1 LQLRPF
7 LLCNKYSE
15 KEAIDLV
22 EKDCFRQ
29 ELIEWRVQKIG
40 IAADNYYGP
49 AIIMK
54 GV

>member
-1 LQLRPF
+1 
-7 LLCNKYSE
+7 
-15 KEAIDLV
+15 
-22 EKDCFRQ
+22 
-29 ELIEWRVQKIG
+29 LIEWRVQKIG